1 MEEMSSRFFRSVPR
15 YEVSIRRGRA
25 NTKQFRFSFQFW
37 FNFSLGARACDYN
50 HFHRFRSRERE
61 RKRANAARIKRK
73 KGRKKERKKKREEER
88 FLFDMFNFLSRRTNF
103 LLRLHYIR
111 FLLLRAMVMLDNG
124 VWNNRAECRAVCETG
139 PNGKKIRGKK
149 IFTLF
154 FFYSIYCAH
163 PCVLPA
169 LPVGETTKNDIGNQR
184 TGEKVIFRGCLENI
198 TRPGPRGKSQREN
211 GRDET
216 FKTRQ
221 QRTKASLKIRY
232 GSVRHLS
239 NTATFLTKHVKCNFW
254 NRIYF
259 L

>member
-50 HFHRFRSRERE
+50 FHFHRFRSRERE

-124 VWNNRAECRAVCETG
+124 VWNNRAEYRAVCETG

-154 FFYSIYCAH
+154 FFIPFTAH
-163 PCVLPA
+163 T
-169 LPVGETTKNDIGNQR
+169 PVFFLRCRSAKRRKMILEI
-184 TGEKVIFRGCLENI
+184 RG
-198 TRPGPRGKSQREN
+198 R
-211 GRDET
+211 
-216 FKTRQ
+216 
-221 QRTKASLKIRY
+221 
-232 GSVRHLS
+232 
-239 NTATFLTKHVKCNFW
+239 VKKWF
-254 NRIYF
+254 F
-259 L
+259 ADV